1 MQTPLNKRVI
11 GRHVGQ
17 KRKGSRAKSAQ
28 SGLEQP
34 ARSIDSGTDSAAA
47 TGRHSL
53 WPPSA
58 MQMICRGRLLPACL
72 PQLLSLATVHLPLC
86 MPGASNVPLPALAT
100 CWVAVR
106 QKLKPN
112 NDFQS
117 KQQLGRQATLRRLQL
132 EQRFNAIR
140 FDSTRFGA
148 RREGIAQFAP
158 RNYATN
164 ACGTRSSQLD
174 IAVVVAVAVA
184 VAVGVA
190 NFIT

>member
-1 MQTPLNKRVI
+1 MLAKNE
-11 GRHVGQ
+11 
-17 KRKGSRAKSAQ
+17 KGAEQSRAKSAQ

-34 ARSIDSGTDSAAA
+34 ARSIDSGTDSA

-58 MQMICRGRLLPACL
+58 MQMICRGRLLPACHSCL
-72 PQLLSLATVHLPLC
+72 PSATVHLPLC

-140 FDSTRFGA
+140 FDSGLVAKESHNSRPVIMRQMRA
-148 RREGIAQFAP
+148 ALA
-158 RNYATN
+158 A
-164 ACGTRSSQLD
+164 RSSTSPSPSSSPLRLPLLL
-174 IAVVVAVAVA
+174 ALP
-184 VAVGVA
+184 
-190 NFIT
+190 TL

>member
-17 KRKGSRAKSAQ
+17 KRKGSRAEQSKVSAEWTGAASEEHRQ
-28 SGLEQP
+28 WNRLCNWSTQP
-34 ARSIDSGTDSAAA
+34 VASIGYAND
-47 TGRHSL
+47 
-53 WPPSA
+53 
-58 MQMICRGRLLPACL
+58 LPWQVAACL
-72 PQLLSLATVHLPLC
+72 PQLPSLPTVHLPLC
-86 MPGASNVPLPALAT
+86 VPGASNVPLPALAT

-140 FDSTRFGA
+140 FDSGLVAKESHNSRPVIMRQMRAALAA
-148 RREGIAQFAP
+148 RHR
-158 RNYATN
+158 R
-164 ACGTRSSQLD
+164 CGCRCCWRCQLYNV
-174 IAVVVAVAVA
+174 I
-184 VAVGVA
+184 
-190 NFIT
+190 

>member
-34 ARSIDSGTDSAAA
+34 ARSIDSGTDSA

-58 MQMICRGRLLPACL
+58 MQMICRGRLLPACQSCL
-72 PQLLSLATVHLPLC
+72 PSATVHLPLC

-140 FDSTRFGA
+140 FDSIRGSS
-148 RREGIAQFAP
+148 RRNRTIRAP
-158 RNYATN
+158 
-164 ACGTRSSQLD
+164 
-174 IAVVVAVAVA
+174 
-184 VAVGVA
+184 
-190 NFIT
+190 

>member
-17 KRKGSRAKSAQ
+17 KRKGSRAEQSKVSAEWTGAA
-28 SGLEQP
+28 SEEDREWNRLCNWSTQP
-34 ARSIDSGTDSAAA
+34 VASIGYAND
-47 TGRHSL
+47 
-53 WPPSA
+53 
-58 MQMICRGRLLPACL
+58 LPWQVAACL
-72 PQLLSLATVHLPLC
+72 PQLPSLATVHLPLC
-86 MPGASNVPLPALAT
+86 MPGASSVPLPALAT

-132 EQRFNAIR
+132 ERRFNAI
-140 FDSTRFGA
+140 RFGA

-164 ACGTRSSQLD
+164 ACGTRSSTSPSPSSSPLRLPLLL
-174 IAVVVAVAVA
+174 ALP
-184 VAVGVA
+184 
-190 NFIT
+190 TL